1 MTQSQDIGASN
12 TNSQPVEGG
21 LGTVISLRLPAS
33 LGAALDAWIASQP
46 EPRPS
51 RPEAILRVLA
61 HALAGVGAGSIP
73 VDDLNASNDE

>member
-1 MTQSQDIGASN
+1 MTQGQDLGASN
-12 TNSQPVEGG
+12 NNHHPSGDG
-21 LGTVISLRLPAS
+21 FGTAISLRLPQA
-33 LGAALDAWIASQP
+33 LGVALDAWIASQP

-61 HALAGVGAGSIP
+61 QALAGVGAGSIP

>member
-1 MTQSQDIGASN
+1 MTQGQDLGASN
-12 TNSQPVEGG
+12 NNHPISDDIGG
-21 LGTVISLRLPAS
+21 AISLRLPES

-61 HALAGVGAGSIP
+61 QALAGVGAGSIP

>member
-1 MTQSQDIGASN
+1 
-12 TNSQPVEGG
+12 
-21 LGTVISLRLPAS
+21 LGV
-33 LGAALDAWIASQP
+33 ALDAWIASQP

-61 HALAGVGAGSIP
+61 QALAGVGAGSIP

>member
-1 MTQSQDIGASN
+1 MTQGQDIGASN
-12 TNSQPVEGG
+12 TNGQPGEGG
-21 LGTVISLRLPAS
+21 LGTVISLHLPPS

-61 HALAGVGAGSIP
+61 HALAGVGAGSIA